1 MIYVYNMISAKKL
14 NSDLEKISKCAFQWK
29 MQFNPDPNKPA
40 NEVISSGKTKKTSS
54 NPPVAFNNNVIKK
67 YPHPEYLGIVLNSK
81 L

>member
-40 NEVISSGKTKKTSS
+40 NEVISSGKTKKPALIPLLPSITMSLK
-54 NPPVAFNNNVIKK
+54 NILILRIWAL
-67 YPHPEYLGIVLNSK
+67 Y
-81 L
+81 

>member
-40 NEVISSGKTKKTSS
+40 NEVTSSGKTKKPALIPLLPSITMSLKNILILS
-54 NPPVAFNNNVIKK
+54 IWAL
-67 YPHPEYLGIVLNSK
+67 Y
-81 L
+81 